1 MNEHLVLQGLINE
14 NIRYT
19 QQPNEIPHLGLDA
32 ADCLFD
38 YLEKNLIFDNDAK
51 QCVASLIF
59 NR

>member
-1 MNEHLVLQGLINE
+1 MNIFVLYGLINE
-14 NIRYT
+14 TIRYT
-19 QQPNEIPHLGLDA
+19 QQPNEIPHLGWDA

-38 YLEKNLIFDNDAK
+38 YLDKNLIFNNGAK

>member
-1 MNEHLVLQGLINE
+1 M
-14 NIRYT
+14 RYT
-19 QQPNEIPHLGLDA
+19 QQPNEILHLGLDV

-38 YLEKNLIFDNDAK
+38 YLEENLILDNGAK